1 MQQFLSLVTGA
12 WKTVVR
18 LRRPLMYW
26 NFITIVTAAIVI
38 APLSSII
45 LGLGLFR
52 GGELVIGN
60 LELIDFLASP
70 RGLAYLVLAGSL
82 TIITYVFRF
91 AGTSRIVLDE
101 MRDHRPSVFRTA
113 LLVLGYSRQ
122 IAVLCVM
129 LVMAGMVLALPF
141 LGALWAVYIR
151 LISDFD
157 INFYLTAQP
166 TEWVQALILGLTIV
180 AIGCMT
186 GLYLIYRL
194 LFAIP
199 ILVDRDE
206 AVDTTREAVRRSWK
220 ITRARYAAGTI
231 ASIAVCGLLWILLRL
246 AAFGLVNL
254 LIGRML
260 AGIASQTA
268 DLRVLA
274 IAAGAGGT
282 ISFLTDFAL
291 NFFGYSLLV
300 TLTTQIWLRHGGHA
314 GTTSS
319 TSVRQGIRAFTIG
332 GIRTMRAWT
341 RPRRLVPA
349 ILVLLAVSVATSGR
363 LVASL
368 PDPADVVISAHRAG
382 PPPAPENTLAALEAA
397 IRERA
402 DYSEIDLLRAS
413 DGTIV
418 IVHDEDLM
426 RVAGDPRRV
435 ARTSFSE
442 LADVVQLPDDGSPES
457 ERRIATFQEFL
468 ERADGRIRLMV
479 EFKYYGFDPDL
490 VPQALEEIRAVG
502 SEDQVIVMSLSLRA
516 IQQAAELAP
525 DIPRGYVT
533 AAAIGNM
540 TRLPV
545 DFVAVAG
552 GRITP
557 ALLRDAAAAGI
568 DVHAWTINSPAAVI
582 DLIDRGVDGIITDYP
597 AMAVQI
603 RDQMAVLTPIERILL
618 RYGALVSAEDML
630 EVLEYADKL

>member
-1 MQQFLSLVTGA
+1 MQQFLSLVSGA

-18 LRRPLMYW
+18 LQRPLLYW
-26 NFITIVTAAIVI
+26 NFITIVIAVIVI

-60 LELIDFLASP
+60 LELIDFMASP
-70 RGLAYLVLAGSL
+70 RGIAYLVLAGSL
-82 TIITYVFRF
+82 TIITYVIRF
-91 AGTSRIVLDE
+91 AGTSRIVLDATG
-101 MRDHRPSVFRTA
+101 DHRPSVFRTA
-113 LLVLGYSRQ
+113 LLVFGYSRQ

-129 LVMAGMVLALPF
+129 LVVAAMLLALPF
-141 LGALWAVYIR
+141 LGALWAVYVG
-151 LISDFD
+151 LISEFD
-157 INFYLTAQP
+157 INYYLTAQP
-166 TEWVQALILGLTIV
+166 TEWVQTLVLGTGII

-186 GLYLIYRL
+186 GLYFLYRL

-220 ITRARYAAGTI
+220 ITRPRKAAGTI
-231 ASIAVCGLLWILLRL
+231 ASIAVCGLLWIVLRL
-246 AAFGLVNL
+246 AAFGLINL
-254 LIGRML
+254 LSGRIL
-260 AGIASQTA
+260 AGIAARTA

-291 NFFGYSLLV
+291 NFFGFSLLV
-300 TLTTQIWLRHGGHA
+300 TLTTQIWLHHSGHTGA
-314 GTTSS
+314 TSS
-319 TSVRQGIRAFTIG
+319 ASVRQGIRAFTSG
-332 GIRTMRAWT
+332 SIRTLRTWT
-341 RPRRLVPA
+341 SPRRLLPA
-349 ILVLLAVSVATSGR
+349 ILVLLVISVATSGR

-368 PDPADVVISAHRAG
+368 PDPADVVVSAHRAG

-402 DYSEIDLLRAS
+402 DYSEIDLLRTS

-435 ARTSFSE
+435 ARTPFSE

-457 ERRIATFQEFL
+457 ERRIATFQDFL

-490 VPQALEEIRAVG
+490 VPQALEEIRAHG

-516 IQQAAELAP
+516 VQQAAELAP

-533 AAAIGNM
+533 AATIGNM

-582 DLIDRGVDGIITDYP
+582 DLIDRGVHGIITDYP
-597 AMAVQI
+597 EMAVQI
-603 RDQMAVLTPIERILL
+603 RDQMSLLTPIERLLL
-618 RYGALVSAEDML
+618 RYGARVSVDEIHPTAPE
-630 EVLEYADKL
+630 AP